1 MFQRSDG
8 IRVITGRRGRRGLAG
23 ARFDVRHL
31 FVDTFPY
38 QYEVVAKE
46 VRRRRPDAIM
56 VDAPFTGA
64 IPIVIGGP
72 GWTGHNPPVLAVGV
86 SPLLLSSR
94 DAAPFGSALPPMRG
108 PVGHARNAVLNLV
121 TERVFFASHQRS
133 VNRLLKEHAGAPPLG
148 FYGGPTW
155 TPGDPSCSSP
165 RARSTSQIWI
175 VSSAPR
181 SADLSTTTS
190 SSSRQQADLPPLS
203 QRRDSGIRASWLI
216 FSMSMMLGIVHPAAQ
231 IMAPYLTMRVTT
243 APPDGIITLSLQAI
257 FFAFFLP
264 NFASLGSVLPFVAM
278 VFMAA
283 GMSNGTV
290 HPPLIT
296 AAAMG
301 SMAFGKIWS
310 VTGAAYMLGMA
321 VGAPI
326 WGLFYDPPTKSYT
339 VGFMLAPVA
348 LVIFVVGSVIGMNAG
363 KRRHMALYE
372 EELAAWEASQRSAA
386 VPAS

>member
-108 PVGHARNAVLNLV
+108 
-121 TERVFFASHQRS
+121 
-133 VNRLLKEHAGAPPLG
+133 
-148 FYGGPTW
+148 
-155 TPGDPSCSSP
+155 
-165 RARSTSQIWI
+165 STSQIWI

-264 NFASLGSVLPFVAM
+264 NFASLGSVLPFVGM

-301 SMAFGKIWS
+301 SKAFGKIWS

>member
-1 MFQRSDG
+1 M
-8 IRVITGRRGRRGLAG
+8 
-23 ARFDVRHL
+23 
-31 FVDTFPY
+31 
-38 QYEVVAKE
+38 
-46 VRRRRPDAIM
+46 
-56 VDAPFTGA
+56 
-64 IPIVIGGP
+64 
-72 GWTGHNPPVLAVGV
+72 
-86 SPLLLSSR
+86 
-94 DAAPFGSALPPMRG
+94 
-108 PVGHARNAVLNLV
+108 
-121 TERVFFASHQRS
+121 
-133 VNRLLKEHAGAPPLG
+133 
-148 FYGGPTW
+148 
-155 TPGDPSCSSP
+155 
-165 RARSTSQIWI
+165 
-175 VSSAPR
+175 
-181 SADLSTTTS
+181 
-190 SSSRQQADLPPLS
+190 
-203 QRRDSGIRASWLI
+203 
-216 FSMSMMLGIVHPAAQ
+216 
-231 IMAPYLTMRVTT
+231 
-243 APPDGIITLSLQAI
+243 
-257 FFAFFLP
+257 
-264 NFASLGSVLPFVAM
+264 LPFVGM

-301 SMAFGKIWS
+301 SKAFGKIWS

>member
-1 MFQRSDG
+1 
-8 IRVITGRRGRRGLAG
+8 
-23 ARFDVRHL
+23 
-31 FVDTFPY
+31 
-38 QYEVVAKE
+38 
-46 VRRRRPDAIM
+46 
-56 VDAPFTGA
+56 
-64 IPIVIGGP
+64 
-72 GWTGHNPPVLAVGV
+72 
-86 SPLLLSSR
+86 
-94 DAAPFGSALPPMRG
+94 
-108 PVGHARNAVLNLV
+108 
-121 TERVFFASHQRS
+121 
-133 VNRLLKEHAGAPPLG
+133 
-148 FYGGPTW
+148 
-155 TPGDPSCSSP
+155 
-165 RARSTSQIWI
+165 
-175 VSSAPR
+175 
-181 SADLSTTTS
+181 
-190 SSSRQQADLPPLS
+190 
-203 QRRDSGIRASWLI
+203 
-216 FSMSMMLGIVHPAAQ
+216 MSMMLGIVHPAAQ